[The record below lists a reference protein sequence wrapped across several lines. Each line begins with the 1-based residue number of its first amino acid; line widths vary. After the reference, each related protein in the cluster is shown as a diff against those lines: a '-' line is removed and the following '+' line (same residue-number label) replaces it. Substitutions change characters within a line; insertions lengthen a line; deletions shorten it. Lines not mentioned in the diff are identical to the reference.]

1 MLTRFQKL
9 LLLST
14 VLVVSSF
21 FLGSFKSAHAV
32 TISNGADAVGLIGQ
46 YEDTTDDPLVPDY
59 TATNINGGKLGPIGF
74 NSPDGIAIDEV
85 NKRLFVSEFKNH
97 RILVFNLNND
107 LTLQDK
113 VADYVLGQ
121 PDFISR
127 NINTTISGLYEP
139 GEIAYASTTN
149 YLYVADYRNQR
160 VMVYDV
166 TTITNGEDAIY
177 VLGQQDFTTNTIGT
191 TASTFQ
197 FPSSVA
203 IDEVGQRLFV
213 ADTYNHRVL
222 IFDVST
228 ITNGESAVN
237 VLGQTDFSALAF
249 TVTRTSVPEPTSL
262 YYEYARKY
270 LYVGGLRR
278 ISVFDMAT
286 TSNNEQAAFVL
297 GQSSFTYIDDPL
309 YQINRFAGNV
319 TALSFDPVRNYLFAG
334 HENRVSTFDVSSI
347 TNGESAIN
355 ILGVPTF
362 TTSSGLIT
370 IGTSTIAGVG
380 GLAYA
385 SSTLYAGATGWHR
398 ISMFDVSTISNGEGA
413 VDLLGQYTNHDT
425 NNLIADYSKSGID
438 NGQVERYGFN
448 GPRGIS
454 IDKVRHR
461 MFVADSGNN
470 RVLVFNLN
478 NDNTI
483 TNFEADY
490 VLGQSSFASSTAS
503 TTQTG
508 LNSPYDTFYDEV
520 ADRLFVAEY
529 SNHRVVVYD
538 TAAITNGEP
547 AIAVLGQS
555 LFTTASAGS
564 TQATM
569 INPTS
574 LAYSTTTGMLYVG
587 QWSAQRVTVYNIGD
601 GITNGENAVAVLGQ
615 ANFTANQSS
624 SMGASTTRQVMGL
637 ALDNTNNRLFV
648 SDYFKYR
655 VLVFDVSSISN
666 GEDAVS
672 VLGQVDFT
680 TSTSTATQAG
690 LSATNGL
697 DFDPSSNRLFVTDSS
712 NARVVVYNV
721 ATTTNGEKAINVL
734 GQSNFTTLSA
744 GTLSV
749 QPTTIRS
756 TKLPIDTI
764 YDSENELLYV
774 AQWASGGS
782 NRISIF
788 NAGPDTT
795 APTFT
800 AATTS
805 TNGTSIYITYNEP
818 LDENSLPT
826 TTDFIISI
834 NGATS
839 SPSTVSISGTT
850 VTLTIPTTIYSSDTV
865 IITYTAGTYPVT
877 DYSGNLAPNISSSGV
892 TNLSSQTI
900 STPTPTVSSGGGGG
914 GGGGSR
920 ITTTPVTTP
929 VSGVLPPATA
939 NAIIFTRDL
948 TLNAQGTDVYAL
960 QRFLNARGHTVSST
974 GAGSPGKES
983 SIFGSLTRQALIR
996 FQTSVGITPATGYFG
1011 PLTRAFIN
1019 KLGATPPPPA
1029 TVQTPPTTTSIPTI
1043 YTRDL
1048 TLGSKG
1054 SDVTALQTY
1063 LIQKE
1068 YLQPGYATG
1077 FFGTLTQSALIK
1089 FQQANDIVPALGYF
1103 GPKTRE
1109 VVGR

>member
-1 MLTRFQKL
+1 MCLNKL
-9 LLLST
+9 ILS
-14 VLVVSSF
+14 VLVVTSVF
-21 FLGSFKSAHAV
+21 ILGSFNTAYAV
-32 TISNGADAVGLIGQ
+32 TISDGADAVGLIGQ
-46 YEDTTDDPLVPDY
+46 YQNLTDDPLVPDY
-59 TATNINGGKLGPIGF
+59 TAKNIGGGKLGTIGLT
-74 NSPDGIAIDEV
+74 SPSGVVVDDV
-85 NKRLFVSEFKNH
+85 NKRLFVSDGGNN

-107 LTLQDK
+107 LTLQDR

-121 PDFISR
+121 PNFTSNNFGTAQNR
-127 NINTTISGLYEP
+127 LYTP
-139 GEIAYASTTN
+139 QRITYASTTN
-149 YLYVADYRNQR
+149 YLYVVDSQNNR
-160 VMVYDV
+160 VVVYDV
-166 TTITNGEDAIY
+166 AAITNGEDAIY
-177 VLGQQDFTTNTIGT
+177 VLGQADFTTRTTGT
-191 TASTFQ
+191 SASTMNSPQGVF
-197 FPSSVA
+197 V
-203 IDEVGQRLFV
+203 DEVGGRLFV
-213 ADTYNHRVL
+213 AETSNFRVL
-222 IFDVST
+222 IFDISS
-228 ITNGESAVN
+228 ITNGEAAVN
-237 VLGQTDFSALAF
+237 VLGQTDFNSAVFA
-249 TVTRTSVPEPTSL
+249 TTQVGMSNPVAL
-262 YYEYARKY
+262 YYEYARNF
-270 LYVGGLRR
+270 LYVANGQR
-278 ISVFDMAT
+278 VTVYDMAT
-286 TSNNEQAAFVL
+286 TTDGEPAIYVL
-297 GQSSFTYIDDPL
+297 GQSNFTSNGQSTGIANF
-309 YQINRFAGNV
+309 IGAA
-319 TALSFDPVRNYLFAG
+319 TAITYDPVRQYMFVSNG
-334 HENRVSTFDVSSI
+334 NRVSVFDISTI
-347 TNGESAIN
+347 TTGESAIN
-355 ILGVPTF
+355 VLGAPGFGGSSGDLGV
-362 TTSSGLIT
+362 SSSTVYFSYGLD
-370 IGTSTIAGVG
+370 
-380 GLAYA
+380 YA
-385 SSTLYAGATGWHR
+385 SSTLYVSSILYNR
-398 ISMFDVSTISNGEGA
+398 ISVFDVASISDGEGA
-413 VDLLGQYTNHDT
+413 VDIIGQYTNHDT
-425 NNLIADYSKSGID
+425 NNLVVDFNKKGPD
-438 NGQVERYGFN
+438 NGQVGKYDFN
-448 GPRGIS
+448 NPSGIV

-461 MFVADSGNN
+461 LFISDSLSN

-478 NDNTI
+478 NNNTL
-483 TNFEADY
+483 TNFEADN
-490 VLGQSSFASSTAS
+490 VLGQPNFASSTAS

-508 LNSPYDTFYDEV
+508 LRQPIELAYDEIN
-520 ADRLFVAEY
+520 DRLFVAD
-529 SNHRVVVYD
+529 SQNNRVIIYD
-538 TAAITNGEP
+538 TSSIVDGEP
-547 AIAVLGQS
+547 AVAVLGQAG
-555 LFTTASAGS
+555 FTTSSGVT
-564 TQATM
+564 TQAGM
-569 INPTS
+569 ASPYSI
-574 LAYSTTTGMLYVG
+574 AYSTTTGILYVG
-587 QWSAQRVTVYNIGD
+587 QEQSRRVTTYNIGD

-615 ANFTANQSS
+615 ANFTSNQSS
-624 SMGASTTRQVMGL
+624 IVGASTTAGVMSVS
-637 ALDNTNNRLFV
+637 LDNTNSRLFV
-648 SDYFKYR
+648 SDYSKNR

-672 VLGQVDFT
+672 VLGQVNFT
-680 TSTSTATQAG
+680 TSTTTATQGG
-690 LSATNGL
+690 LNSPRGL
-697 DFDPSSNRLFVTDSS
+697 DYDESSNRLFVSDYN
-712 NARVVVYNV
+712 NARVVMYNV
-721 ATTTNGEKAINVL
+721 ATTTNGEKVINVL
-734 GQSNFTTLSA
+734 GQSNFTTWINSQI
-744 GTLSV
+744 SY
-749 QPTTIRS
+749 PTTQSSLTRAMHVQ
-756 TKLPIDTI
+756 
-764 YDSENELLYV
+764 YDSDNELLYV
-774 AQWASGGS
+774 SQGSGAG

-788 NAGPDTT
+788 NAGPDIT
-795 APTFT
+795 APTLSS
-800 AATTS
+800 ATTS